1 MLSSKPQINSELL
14 FLKIPPQE
22 DVGLLKAS
30 SVLQFTQRLI
40 GECQI
45 TSLMSGAFGG

>member
-22 DVGLLKAS
+22 DVLLEVS
-30 SVLQFTQRLI
+30 SVLHFTQRLI

-45 TSLMSGAFGG
+45 TSLMPGAFGG